1 MPLRGKELRK
11 LLLMRKIISQLP
23 PPEGGGILA
32 LIINHAKKNIN
43 LKKYHKDTTNIV
55 VARLIASDIIIQR
68 KESVGSV
75 HILMV
80 QCLVIP
86 IP

>member
-1 MPLRGKELRK
+1 MDNNDFNELKIDSTSFEDVTK
-11 LLLMRKIISQLP
+11 L
-23 PPEGGGILA
+23 A
-32 LIINHAKKNIN
+32 TAINNKSCQKNIN

-80 QCLVIP
+80 QCLAIP